1 MRPGLFRSKADTL
14 QALTDCPDLNIPEF
28 FSFTL
33 QQWSRDRTAL
43 LARAEAFAPGR
54 VAVRSSCLREDGA
67 ESSGAGEFL
76 SLLHVDPGKAAE
88 VAEAVDRVL
97 ASYGPAE
104 AGDQV
109 VIQAMV
115 PRVSVSGVIMT
126 RIPDSGAPYYAVDY
140 DDESGRTDTVTGG
153 VGACKT
159 VFVFKEA
166 GPADFDSARLR
177 SFVDFARRLQE
188 ICGRD
193 DLDIEFCQD
202 RAGILHLFQV
212 RPLCTGP
219 GRIPGVDGHVTRN
232 IGYIKDFVDR
242 LMQPRPRLFGR
253 RTILGVMPDWNPAE
267 MIGISPRRLASSL
280 YRELITRD
288 VWSRAR
294 RSMGYREMPPA
305 ELMVLIAGR
314 PFIDAR
320 ASFNSFLP
328 RGLSDE
334 TSEILVSAW
343 LERLDLH
350 PQFHDKVEFEVAQT
364 VLDFSFDRHLDRHYP
379 GLLNSARR
387 EEFRRAL
394 LGLTLNCLRPGPDN
408 PLDRA
413 LAQVQELGRRQALRP
428 LPSPERPGPAPGSLL
443 ASAALLID
451 ECRDLGT
458 LPFSVAARCGFM
470 AESLLRTAVGRG
482 ALDPARL
489 NAFKTSV
496 QTVAGE
502 MSADFL
508 AVSRGRL
515 DRETFMA
522 RYGHLRPGSYD
533 LLSRRY
539 AERGDLFAGGVTSA
553 EIKAPPRFEFSAR
566 ESRDL
571 LKLMAEAGLEEIG
584 LETFERFARTAI
596 AGREKAKFI
605 FSRNLSDALEIL
617 AAWGESIGLSR
628 EDVSFLTIRDC
639 LHWDTHSLLNSPAG
653 YFREKAAEGREFY
666 DLTRSLKL
674 GYLIRSTHD
683 VYVVPQHRSAPN
695 FVGRTAVEA
704 ETVRL
709 YADSRGQEELGG
721 RVVCIENADPG
732 FDWIFT
738 RRIAGLVTMFGGA
751 NSHMAIRCA
760 EYGLPAAI
768 GVGEKL
774 FSEVVKAGRCRLNPG
789 GGTLAGL

>member
-1 MRPGLFRSKADTL
+1 MRTGLFRSKADTL
-14 QALTDCPDLNIPEF
+14 EALQDCPDLNIPDF
-28 FSFTL
+28 FAFTFEE
-33 QQWSRDRTAL
+33 WSQNQTAVM
-43 LARAEAFAPGR
+43 ARAAAFAPR
-54 VAVRSSCLREDGA
+54 PVAVRSSCLREDGA
-67 ESSGAGEFL
+67 DSSGAGAFL
-76 SLLHVDPGKAAE
+76 SLLHVDPCRAAE

-109 VIQAMV
+109 IIQAMV
-115 PRVSVSGVIMT
+115 PSVSVSGVIMT
-126 RIPDSGAPYYAVDY
+126 RIPDNGSPYYAVDY

-153 VGACKT
+153 LGACKT
-159 VFVFKEA
+159 VFVSREA
-166 GPADFDSARLR
+166 DPADFDSARLR
-177 SFVDFARRLQE
+177 SFVDFARQLQE

-202 RAGILHLFQV
+202 QAGVLHLFQV
-212 RPLCTGP
+212 RPLCTRP
-219 GRIPGVDGHVTRN
+219 GWIPGVDAHVSRN
-232 IGYIKDFVDR
+232 IGYVKDFVER

-267 MIGISPRRLASSL
+267 MIGVSPRRMASSL

-294 RSMGYREMPPA
+294 RSMGYREMPPD

-328 RGLSDE
+328 QGLSDE

-343 LERLDLH
+343 LERLNLH
-350 PQFHDKVEFEVAQT
+350 PQLHDKVEFEVAQT
-364 VLDFSFDRHLDRHYP
+364 VLDFTFDQHLDRHYP
-379 GLLNSARR
+379 GLLDSARR
-387 EEFRRAL
+387 EEFRQAL
-394 LGLTLNCLRPGPDN
+394 RNLTLNCLRPGPDN
-408 PLDRA
+408 PLDQA
-413 LAQVQELGRRQALRP
+413 LARVQELGSRQALRP
-428 LPSPERPGPAPGSLL
+428 LPASGRIGPPQGSLL
-443 ASAALLID
+443 AYAALLID
-451 ECRDLGT
+451 ECRNLGT
-458 LPFSVAARCGFM
+458 LPFSVAARCGFI
-470 AESLLRTAVGRG
+470 AESLLRTAGQRG
-482 ALDPARL
+482 ALETARL
-489 NAFKTSV
+489 GAFKASV

-515 DRETFMA
+515 AREVFMA

-539 AERGDLFAGGVTSA
+539 AEREDLFANGGNPA
-553 EIKAPPRFEFSAR
+553 EPQALPRFEFSPR

-571 LKLMAEAGLEEIG
+571 SRLLAEAGLEDIG
-584 LETFERFARTAI
+584 LVTLERFARSAV

-628 EDVSFLTIRDC
+628 DEVSFLTIRDC
-639 LHWDTHSLLNSPAG
+639 LHWDTHSLLNIPKN

-666 DLTRSLKL
+666 NLTRSLKL

-683 VYVVPQHRSAPN
+683 VHVVPQHRSAPN
-695 FVGRTAVEA
+695 FVGKTAVEA

-709 YADSRGQEELGG
+709 YANSRGLEELNG

-738 RRIAGLVTMFGGA
+738 RRIAGLITMFGGA

-774 FSEVVKAGRCRLNPG
+774 FSAVVKAGRCYLNPG